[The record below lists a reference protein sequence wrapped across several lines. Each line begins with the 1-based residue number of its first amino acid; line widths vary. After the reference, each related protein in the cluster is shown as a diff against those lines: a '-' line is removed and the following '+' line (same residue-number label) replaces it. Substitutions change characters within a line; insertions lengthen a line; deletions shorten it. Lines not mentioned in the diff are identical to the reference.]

1 MLIIEWASKYRKKE
15 RCNKD
20 QYLTYYMMQK
30 GANCILPRVN
40 DAKGV
45 NCILQITWCNRV
57 INILQIPW
65 YDRVYSIS
73 QLAWYSRVDS
83 FLQSTWYNT
92 VDSILTDYHIFW
104 ETICHD
110 NPKSAYAISS
120 SLPTGYQPARMITLS
135 DAFWTERGI
144 MPGTRLWPLDDVR
157 NKQVAWRNA
166 KLPMFYL
173 HFCTSNALKQ
183 WIGMCDKQIISR
195 GFGYHPQLKL
205 LGW

>member
-1 MLIIEWASKYRKKE
+1 MFIIEWASKYRKKE

-20 QYLTYYMMQK
+20 QYLTYDMMQK
-30 GANCILPRVN
+30 GANCILHRVH

-73 QLAWYSRVDS
+73 QIAWYSRVDS
-83 FLQSTWYNT
+83 FLQNR
-92 VDSILTDYHIFW
+92 FW

-120 SLPTGYQPARMITLS
+120 FPQTGYQPARMITIS

-157 NKQVAWRNA
+157 CKQVAWRNA

-183 WIGMCDKQIISR
+183 WIGICDKQIISR